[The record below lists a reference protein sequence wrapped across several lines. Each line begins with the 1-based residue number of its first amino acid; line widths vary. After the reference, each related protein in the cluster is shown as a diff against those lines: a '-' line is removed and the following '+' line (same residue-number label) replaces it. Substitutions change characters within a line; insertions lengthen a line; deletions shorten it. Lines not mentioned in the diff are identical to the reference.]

1 MADHSHTFFVMVV
14 VFHWLFLL
22 RFPLALN
29 FHQSVTNLHTI
40 NQQQQADEAT
50 RIKQATSLI
59 GKIFPIFFFQ
69 FRAVWTNGDSVRYV
83 SQQRSSI
90 DSSMS
95 KRAEISCSRAHHC
108 GCLVDPLVL
117 HLIAQEMRFEMQ
129 QSADG
134 RLFFWWKHKNVY
146 LCSVCVSCILQSR
159 FQRLFNDVISTDEF
173 EWLVTWIKCSTFPYS
188 ISSKSSIIHL

>member
-59 GKIFPIFFFQ
+59 GKIFPIFFFCSGQ
-69 FRAVWTNGDSVRYV
+69 FEQMVTVCAMFLNN
-83 SQQRSSI
+83 
-90 DSSMS
+90 
-95 KRAEISCSRAHHC
+95 A
-108 GCLVDPLVL
+108 
-117 HLIAQEMRFEMQ
+117 AQ
-129 QSADG
+129 
-134 RLFFWWKHKNVY
+134 
-146 LCSVCVSCILQSR
+146 
-159 FQRLFNDVISTDEF
+159 
-173 EWLVTWIKCSTFPYS
+173 
-188 ISSKSSIIHL
+188 